1 MWSYQSM
8 AHGADSLMYFR
19 YRGAT
24 KGAEQF
30 CYGVIDADNV
40 KRRKFYEVQSFFRDM
55 KKYEEAMEAP
65 VKNEVAIVY
74 DYDSRASFR
83 IQRQSILL
91 DPAEP

>member
-1 MWSYQSM
+1 M
-8 AHGADSLMYFR
+8 GI
-19 YRGAT
+19 
-24 KGAEQF
+24 
-30 CYGVIDADNV
+30 VINHSENIFLLQTRSNGYAFGIDI
-40 KRRKFYEVQSFFRDM
+40 QSFFRDM

-74 DYDSRASFR
+74 DYDSLASFR

>member
-55 KKYEEAMEAP
+55 KKYEEAM
-65 VKNEVAIVY
+65 VY
-74 DYDSRASFR
+74 DYDSLASFR